1 MTAEDR
7 TERALAALVAMCV
20 GMEVAL
26 VAVLIHSLLIRALT

>member
-7 TERALAALVAMCV
+7 TDRALAALVAVCV

-26 VAVLIHSLLIRALT
+26 VAVLIHSLLVHALT